1 MQWTRIPPMNWCPLL
16 KNLKRAEIRKVL
28 LAHVNTD
35 ITTHC
40 SAGELKALLEAV
52 ERLVKSDKLPPE
64 TPLKRWKVLQFPYS
78 GSKES
83 SRKVAE

>member
-1 MQWTRIPPMNWCPLL
+1 MNWCPLL
-16 KNLKRAEIRKVL
+16 KSLKRAEIRKDL

-52 ERLVKSDKLPPE
+52 ERLVKSDKLPPDNCI
-64 TPLKRWKVLQFPYS
+64 LSQYNKVPMTANEYAQ
-78 GSKES
+78 
-83 SRKVAE
+83 